1 MSTCLRLDVM
11 KNHSFQWT
19 FIPWVTF
26 SLAAL
31 ICGIHIFAWLTG
43 SSSNFE
49 KSFGVVSGEYH
60 TYITYAF
67 LHDDWSHLA
76 ANTTLLVIFG
86 SLLEQQVRRFYYI
99 SLIVLSILLAAVFG
113 QHFPY
118 PATLELTGP
127 IVGLSGATWATKVAS
142 VGILIRHWNRV
153 GACIWFATLV
163 YLEVIAPVSA
173 YLAIA
178 CLLGLLGLMFS
189 GVRRHVPARLMPYI
203 RHSRRLLQ
211 PYWVIPSL
219 LASAP
224 LIDILIKQFAYP
236 GGVGHLT
243 GALIGLLFLYLVKDR
258 ITTDRI
264 PYVFTLTDRAK
275 SAFLRVTSGRSET
288 LPPSI

>member
-1 MSTCLRLDVM
+1 LSTCLRLDVM
-11 KNHSFQWT
+11 KNHSFQWA

-31 ICGIHIFAWLTG
+31 ICGTHIFAWLTG
-43 SSSNFE
+43 ISANFE
-49 KSFGVVSGEYH
+49 KSYGVVSGEYH

-67 LHDDWSHLA
+67 LHAYFGHLA
-76 ANTTLLVIFG
+76 LNTIALVIFG
-86 SLLEQQVRRFYYI
+86 SFLEQQVRRFHYI

-127 IVGLSGATWATKVAS
+127 IVGLSGATWAIKVAS

-153 GACIWFATLV
+153 GACIWFATLA
-163 YLEVIAPVSA
+163 YLGVIESISA
-173 YLAIA
+173 YLAII
-178 CLLGLLGLMFS
+178 CILGLFSLMFS
-189 GVRRHVPARLMPYI
+189 GVHRQVPARLMPYI

-211 PYWVIPSL
+211 PYWLIPSL

-258 ITTDRI
+258 ITTDRT
-264 PYVFTLTDRAK
+264 PYVFTLTDQAK
-275 SAFLRVTSGRSET
+275 SAFLRVTFGRSET

>member
-1 MSTCLRLDVM
+1 M

-43 SSSNFE
+43 SSANFE
-49 KSFGVVSGEYH
+49 KSYGVVSGEYH

-67 LHDDWSHLA
+67 LHAYFGHLA
-76 ANTTLLVIFG
+76 LNTIALVIFG
-86 SLLEQQVRRFYYI
+86 SFLEQQVRRLYYI
-99 SLIVLSILLAAVFG
+99 SLMVLSILLAAVFG

-118 PATLELTGP
+118 PATLDLAGP

-142 VGILIRHWNRV
+142 VGILTRHWNRV

-173 YLAIA
+173 YLAAA
-178 CLLGLLGLMFS
+178 CLLGLLGSMFS

-236 GGVGHLT
+236 GGVGHLS
-243 GALIGLLFLYLVKDR
+243 GALIGMLFLYQVKDR
-258 ITTDRI
+258 ITTDGT
-264 PYVFTLTDRAK
+264 PYIFTWTYRAK
-275 SAFLRVTSGRSET
+275 SAFRRVNLGDTTCR
-288 LPPSI
+288 P